1 MLLRGWDMREA
12 VFRAGCSLLFAGFLG
27 AGLGGCTFPEPDINW
42 SKPNA
47 GRGSAIAQCYRTLAE
62 PDCKTE
68 LQPYEAHREVG
79 WFDGGRPP
87 AQDPDAE

>member
-1 MLLRGWDMREA
+1 MREA
-12 VFRAGCSLLFAGFLG
+12 VCRASFLLLFAGFLG

-42 SKPNA
+42 SKPNP

-68 LQPYEAHREVG
+68 LQPDEAHRAVG
-79 WFDGGRPP
+79 WFDGGRPI
-87 AQDPDAE
+87 AENPDAQ